1 MSDTTRA
8 AMLHMRLL
16 RDLLL
21 VAVCL
26 SFAASEDV
34 TPLEVS
40 VEQDGDR
47 NADSITQMMP
57 KVPPRVSRCSW
68 LATHLKMV

>member
-1 MSDTTRA
+1 
-8 AMLHMRLL
+8 MLHTRLL

-57 KVPPRVSRCSW
+57 KVPAQSPALLMAGNSLENGTS
-68 LATHLKMV
+68 LSLNP

>member
-1 MSDTTRA
+1 
-8 AMLHMRLL
+8 MLHMRLL

-57 KVPPRVSRCSW
+57 KVPAQSPRCSW

>member
-1 MSDTTRA
+1 MMIRSGYWS
-8 AMLHMRLL
+8 
-16 RDLLL
+16 LLL

-57 KVPPRVSRCSW
+57 KVPGPESRAAHGW
-68 LATHLKMV
+68 QLT